1 MLLGGIGHEGE
12 VIFGGELQ
20 IGLLLRR
27 FGIHNIRIFDFCIGI
42 LLQIQCKEIG
52 RGKDGFL
59 RQCRIIPLA
68 EHQRGNFK
76 QGAATGGIHFLPHI
90 FISVQEKAK
99 KNLTE
104 KLTKINEKRR
114 FFFKQRKKF
123 IWEGHFFR
131 FVLVKQQNL

>member
-1 MLLGGIGHEGE
+1 M
-12 VIFGGELQ
+12 IFGGELQ
-20 IGLLLRR
+20 IGLLLRC

-68 EHQRGNFK
+68 EYQRGNFK

-99 KNLTE
+99 KGCMLCLHGIRLFYHLKTP
-104 KLTKINEKRR
+104 LSAV
-114 FFFKQRKKF
+114 FFAASIIILF
-123 IWEGHFFR
+123 
-131 FVLVKQQNL
+131 

>member
-68 EHQRGNFK
+68 EYQRGNFK

-99 KNLTE
+99 KGCMLCLHGIRLFYHLKTP
-104 KLTKINEKRR
+104 LSAV
-114 FFFKQRKKF
+114 FFAASIITLF
-123 IWEGHFFR
+123 
-131 FVLVKQQNL
+131 

>member
-1 MLLGGIGHEGE
+1 MLFRRIGNKGKI
-12 VIFGGELQ
+12 IFGGELQ
-20 IGLLLRR
+20 IGLFLRHL
-27 FGIHNIRIFDFCIGI
+27 GIHNIRIFDFCIGI

-99 KNLTE
+99 KGCMLC
-104 KLTKINEKRR
+104 LHGIR
-114 FFFKQRKKF
+114 
-123 IWEGHFFR
+123 
-131 FVLVKQQNL
+131 LVYHLKTPLSAVIFAASIIILF